1 MKEKM
6 EQRLRILKE
15 LKEERRKELERL
27 ENAKSSDLMV
37 CYLMKELN
45 YYEREILRLSKAL
58 TEKNIKLNESA
69 EMLIDN
75 IKNIVNTLN
84 NAEWSVRTE
93 ELKTELINLMNYT
106 NEHID
111 MEIWTPLE
119 NEDREE

>member
-6 EQRLRILKE
+6 EQRLRIVKE
-15 LKEERRKELERL
+15 LREEKRKEIERL
-27 ENAKSSDLMV
+27 ENANCSDLMV

-75 IKNIVNTLN
+75 IKNIVSTLN
-84 NAEWSVRTE
+84 NAEWSVETE